1 MLKQVYSLLSSC
13 TACKVQAKC
22 CVVLFINLICSD
34 MSDYVGKKLLGGG
47 GEEIQRCIPYLFLS
61 NLQADEQ
68 Q

>member
-22 CVVLFINLICSD
+22 CVVLFINLICSG
-34 MSDYVGKKLLGGG
+34 MSDYVGKKLLGG